1 MEVFLTYFL
10 LFIIYSLLGWLI
22 ESIFCAFIDKKF
34 INRGFLI
41 GPYCPIYGVGA
52 IIMTLY
58 LTQYKDNPITVFLLA
73 SILCSILEYL
83 TSYIMEKIF
92 KTRWWD
98 YSNHKF
104 NLNGRICLS
113 NTLGFGFLS
122 LVVIYI
128 TNPFF
133 FHLIDIVPNL
143 AMIIISIIIFLI
155 FITDVGLSFNIIYKI
170 KKTADSIK
178 TIRKDNTE
186 EISKKVRKILNTK
199 IFQRRIINAFPKLK
213 ILPRRKS
220 K

>member
-1 MEVFLTYFL
+1 MQIFLTYFL
-10 LFIIYSLLGWLI
+10 LFIIYSFLGWLT

-58 LTQYKDNPITVFLLA
+58 LTQYKDNAITIFLLA
-73 SILCSILEYL
+73 SILCSILEYI

-113 NTLGFGFLS
+113 NTLSFGLLS

-128 TNPFF
+128 TNPILFN
-133 FHLIDIVPNL
+133 LINIIPKL
-143 AMIIISIIIFLI
+143 PMLIISIIIFLI
-155 FITDVGLSFNIIYKI
+155 FITDISLSFNIIYKI

-199 IFQRRIINAFPKLK
+199 IFQRRIINAFPKFK
-213 ILPRRKS
+213 ILPRRK